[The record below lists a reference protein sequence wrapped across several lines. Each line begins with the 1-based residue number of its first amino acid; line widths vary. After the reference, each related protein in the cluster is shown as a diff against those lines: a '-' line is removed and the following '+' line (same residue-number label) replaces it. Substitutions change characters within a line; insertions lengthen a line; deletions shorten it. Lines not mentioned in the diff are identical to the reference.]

1 MNNPEGARDL
11 SRREFI
17 GRGAAGAAVLALPP
31 FLTDDFLLWEG
42 WKHHFTDD
50 LLIPEE
56 VLQRAMGLLM
66 ARGADFGDIF
76 VEKAAHDSM
85 GSDDRKLLT
94 STLIE
99 QGVGIRA
106 VKDGRTFYAYTA
118 HFEPESVYETARYVA
133 DAAASAGAGPAITLA
148 DLTRQSSP
156 LLSPITPDPASVE
169 IAAKADLVQALAER
183 AWTADERVVQVGQML
198 REIMRQ
204 VTLATSDGKILNHTL
219 GLTEYYAQTYLMDA
233 GGNLRMG
240 FGGRSACA
248 GQSFFTGDH
257 SFERVVDQSVHK
269 ARNQLA
275 AVDSPRGT
283 FPVVFGP
290 GEPGVLFHESC
301 GHGMEADLVFKG
313 SNFKG
318 QIGEKTAADGVTL
331 IDDGTIPHFPGSF
344 PFDDEGTPSER
355 TVLIED
361 GIQQNYLCDKIWG
374 QKLGMPSTGSGRR
387 QSFRYPPIPR
397 MRNTYIDAGTI
408 PPDEIIKATKRGLYV
423 LDAGGGGQVDVV
435 SGNFMMGVSEAY
447 LIEGGEIT
455 RPVKGATLSG
465 MGINALQ
472 TIDMIGN
479 DLTITPSAGRCGK
492 GQSAPTGSG
501 MPTTR
506 VRGIVVGGAGE
517 AWSDV
522 EGGSP

>member
-1 MNNPEGARDL
+1 MSELETPREL
-11 SRREFI
+11 SRREFL
-17 GRGAAGAAVLALPP
+17 GKTAAGAAVFALPP
-31 FLTDDFLLWEG
+31 LLIDDFLLWDG
-42 WKHHFTDD
+42 WKDHFVDD

-56 VLQRAMGLLM
+56 VLRQAVNLLM
-66 ARGADFGDIF
+66 ARGADFGDVY
-76 VEKAAHDSM
+76 VEKAAHDTM
-85 GSDDRKLLT
+85 ASDDRKLT
-94 STLIE
+94 TGTLVE

-106 VKDGRTFYAYTA
+106 VKGGRTFYAYTA
-118 HFEPESVYETARYVA
+118 SFEPESVYQTARYVA
-133 DAAASAGAGPAITLA
+133 DAAASAGGGRAVSVA
-148 DLTRQSSP
+148 DLTRGSSS
-156 LLSPITPDPASVE
+156 LSFPITPDPGSVE
-169 IAAKADLVQALAER
+169 VEAKAEMVNSLTDR
-183 AWTADERVVQVGQML
+183 AWSADERVVQAGQLL

-204 VTLATSDGKILNHTL
+204 ITLATSDGQLLNHTL
-219 GLTEYYAQTYLMDA
+219 GLTEYYAQTFLRDA

-240 FGGRSACA
+240 FGGRSAHA
-248 GQSFFTGDH
+248 GQSFFTGENA
-257 SFERVVDQSVHK
+257 FERVVDMSVHK
-269 ARNQLA
+269 ARHQME

-290 GEPGVLFHESC
+290 GDPGVLFHESC

-318 QIGEKTAADGVTL
+318 KIGEKTAADGVTL
-331 IDDGTIPHFPGSF
+331 IDDGTIPHYPGSF
-344 PFDDEGTPSER
+344 PFDDEGTPSQR

-374 QKLGMPSTGSGRR
+374 GRLGMPSTGSARR

-408 PPDEIIKATKRGLYV
+408 PPDDIIKATKRGLYV
-423 LDAGGGGQVDVV
+423 ADAGGGGQVDTV

-447 LIEGGEIT
+447 LIENGELT

-465 MGINALQ
+465 MGIQALQ

-479 DLTITPSAGRCGK
+479 DLEITPSAGRCGK
-492 GQSAPTGSG
+492 GQTAPTGSG

-506 VRGIVVGGAGE
+506 VRGVTVGGAGE

-522 EGGSP
+522 EGGPR